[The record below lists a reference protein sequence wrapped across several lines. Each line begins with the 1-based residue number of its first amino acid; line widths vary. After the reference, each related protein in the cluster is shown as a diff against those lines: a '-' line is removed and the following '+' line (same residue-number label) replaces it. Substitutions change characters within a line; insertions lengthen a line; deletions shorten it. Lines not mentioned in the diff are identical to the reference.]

1 MGQLSAVDT
10 DTLTNI
16 FTTHRPVFVRMAAK
30 IVGSYSQAED
40 IVHDAFVKIIPN
52 GHKYDVDSYVSYM
65 MRIVRNLAIDHYRR
79 KFIER
84 RVFDGN
90 KEGAALVA
98 EPAHDRAHGAPLLQ
112 PDSINMHRQTLQ
124 VVASALEELPKR
136 MRYAFEASRIHGVR
150 QKDIAAT
157 LGVSPTLVNFMIRDA
172 LIHCRRR
179 VEVEAA

>member
-10 DTLTNI
+10 DALTNI
-16 FTTHRPVFVRMAAK
+16 FTTHRPVFIRMAAK

-52 GHKYDVDSYVSYM
+52 CHKYDVDSHVSYM

-84 RVFDGN
+84 RVLDGS

-98 EPAHDRAHGAPLLQ
+98 GAAQ
-112 PDSINMHRQTLQ
+112 PDSINMHRQTLR

-179 VEVEAA
+179 VEAEAA